1 MEKSSIAAHAD
12 EEEHKIFSKR
22 MDKKRKLPSSWE
34 QEERETGDV
43 ERRSEGRCGEKGS
56 RAEVEDGGRSKKR
69 RKSKTSAACAQDR
82 AGISNTQP
90 SCLRDDVSLTIRRL
104 SFYHQIGRGSFGKVL
119 LAADARGGPD
129 LAVKIIS
136 KRDLL
141 MEGRE
146 QALVESRVLEL
157 AAGSDF
163 LIHAHF
169 ALQTKVPVSTP
180 NIPFNLKPYPLLNDN
195 HSKDVCQIQPYHLT
209 VISGCN
215 HLQLYGR
222 SNYKTQYSSDNSLS
236 RYL

>member
-169 ALQTKVPVSTP
+169 ALQTKEHVLLGMEHASGGDFHQLHRRKGRL
-180 NIPFNLKPYPLLNDN
+180 NIATARFYAAEIVCGVQFL
-195 HSKDVCQIQPYHLT
+195 HSQGIIH
-209 VISGCN
+209 
-215 HLQLYGR
+215 
-222 SNYKTQYSSDNSLS
+222 